1 METEKALDSAS
12 PPGNGEGG
20 GGTPPGGDPL
30 VGRVVGDRWRVVR
43 AIGRG
48 GMGVVYEG
56 QNVSIG
62 KRVALKFIDAQFASD
77 PEVVSR
83 FQREA
88 EAASAVESAHIVEVF
103 DTGRTPEG
111 QPYLVMELLRGESLG
126 ARVRRLGT
134 LPPAEVAHI
143 AAQSLRGLARAHAA
157 GVIHRDLKPDNVFL
171 VDRDDD
177 PLFAKILDFG
187 ISKMLPR
194 GADLGGGTLTQK
206 GTVLG
211 TPFYMSPEQAQAQA
225 DLDERTDLF
234 SMGAILFECL
244 TGKPP
249 HAGLGT
255 YEAVIVAIC
264 TRDVEDVR
272 ATNPTVSRELAL
284 VVKKA
289 LARDRSARFA
299 TAADFLAALRLAMPS
314 VISAREGVPSHPT
327 PTPAAPTDG
336 TAPPTR
342 TSWTAKN
349 LAQSPSVAPPSSRAP
364 RGRLALVGALAAA
377 IAFVGT
383 LVYLRAQS
391 APAAPPKV
399 ATHDP
404 SVSDVSLRLLVTP
417 PDARITID
425 GAPRPD
431 GVVRGPALSAHGV
444 HVEAEGYAPLDRNV
458 VLDGRAELALELA
471 PSIAPAS
478 ASSAPKAGKPAASV
492 AKKGAATAPPQP
504 PPVPPTTGG
513 GLKLKE
519 AP

>member
-1 METEKALDSAS
+1 METDKAEAPAA
-12 PPGNGEGG
+12 PPAD
-20 GGTPPGGDPL
+20 DPL
-30 VGRVVGDRWRVVR
+30 IGRVVGERWRVVR
-43 AIGRG
+43 VIGRG

-56 QNVSIG
+56 QNVAIG
-62 KRVALKFIDAQFASD
+62 KRIALKFIDAPFASD

-88 EAASAVESAHIVEVF
+88 EAASSVESAHIVEVF
-103 DTGRTPEG
+103 DTGRTDDG

-126 ARVRRLGT
+126 ARVKRLGT

-143 AAQSLRGLARAHAA
+143 AAQALRGLARAHAA
-157 GVIHRDLKPDNVFL
+157 GVIHRDLKPDNIFL

-194 GADLGGGTLTQK
+194 GELGVGTLTQK

-225 DLDERTDLF
+225 DLDPRTDLF

-264 TRDVEDVR
+264 TRDVPDVR
-272 ATNPTVSRELAL
+272 ETDPTVGRDLAL

-289 LARDRSARFA
+289 LARDRDVRFA
-299 TAADFLAALRLAMPS
+299 TAAEFLAALRVAMPS
-314 VISAREGVPSHPT
+314 VVSAREGVPSHPT
-327 PTPAAPTDG
+327 PAPPLL
-336 TAPPTR
+336 AEASSPPTR

-349 LAQSPSVAPPSSRAP
+349 LAQAPSAAPARLPSQ
-364 RGRLALVGALAAA
+364 RGRLALLGLGAAVF
-377 IAFVGT
+377 AFGGT
-383 LVYLRAQS
+383 LLVMRAQQG
-391 APAAPPKV
+391 ATPPLATAHDTAPP
-399 ATHDP
+399 
-404 SVSDVSLRLLVTP
+404 DVSLRLVISP
-417 PDARITID
+417 REAKVVVD
-425 GAPRPD
+425 GAPRSD
-431 GVVRGPALSAHGV
+431 ALVHGPALSSHSV
-444 HVEAEGYAPLDRNV
+444 HVEAEGYAPLDRAV
-458 VLDGRAELALELA
+458 VLDGRAELALDLG
-471 PSIAPAS
+471 PAV
-478 ASSAPKAGKPAASV
+478 APAASTTGV
-492 AKKGAATAPPQP
+492 AKVAKPLGSGGKKPGPEAKPSLSGPPA
-504 PPVPPTTGG
+504 VPSTKGG
-513 GLKLKE
+513 GLQLKE